1 MKNHK
6 RYISSILPLPRKKE
20 VEKMGDEGLKE
31 FKEMWKLA
39 RDNPEEFWNKKAEE
53 ASQDIHWFK
62 KWDRVFEWDYPKFSW
77 FAGGKTNISYS
88 CLDYKLKR
96 YGNKVAY
103 IYENPEFGISYSVT
117 YNQLYDMVK
126 KYAKALRGA
135 GVNKGDRVL
144 LYIPNS
150 IEGAAMLLAVARIG
164 AISVTVFAGFSPNA
178 VADRIELTSPKIILT
193 QDYSVRRGKIINLK
207 ENVDEALKIA
217 PEEVS
222 RGVEKVV
229 IKRMMPDQEL
239 HLDDNRDILLEDFL
253 KLGDGQSADYVEMDA
268 TDPIFVMPTSGTTAK
283 PKPVVHV
290 HGGYQIWNYFGAKW
304 VYGLQPDDIIFNT
317 SDIGWIVGQSYMVFG
332 PLLAGASV
340 ILFDGTPDY
349 PKPGIWYEVIERN
362 RATLIWTSPTGAR
375 FLRKQGVEVA
385 KDYDLS
391 SVSRVIC
398 AGEVLN
404 PDVWEWLYRDL
415 FEERIPIIDHMW
427 QTETGAPI
435 FGYPYGLMGD
445 SVTDVIKPG
454 SAGLPMPGVIPLIVD
469 EAEEKVLGPN
479 EKGVLYLERPFPG
492 LTPTLW
498 DSFERYVDSYWNGV
512 IKGYRSGDAAYLDED
527 GYIWFAG
534 RADEVIKIAGHR
546 IGTIEVE
553 NALISHPAVA
563 EAGVVGVPDEVR
575 GEVAAA
581 FVVLKPGYEPGDD
594 LKKEL
599 IQHVRK
605 TMGPIVVFRDIQFVN
620 MLPKTRS
627 GKIMRR
633 VMKRLFTGEDL
644 GDLSTIEEV
653 ASVDEI
659 RDAVAKLTKL

>member
-1 MKNHK
+1 MEH
-6 RYISSILPLPRKKE
+6 
-20 VEKMGDEGLKE
+20 EGFKQ
-31 FKEMWKLA
+31 FKEMWERAKNDA
-39 RDNPEEFWNKKAEE
+39 ENFWNEMAEKASE
-53 ASQDIHWFK
+53 DIFWFK
-62 KWDRVFEWDYPKFSW
+62 KWDKVFEWDYPKFSW
-77 FAGGKTNISYS
+77 FVGGKTNIAYN

-96 YGNKVAY
+96 FGNKVAY

-117 YNQLYDMVK
+117 YNQLYDLVK
-126 KYAKALRGA
+126 KYARALRGA
-135 GVNKGDRVL
+135 GVGKGDRVL

-150 IEGAAMLLAVARIG
+150 IEGAAMILACARIG

-178 VADRIELTSPKIILT
+178 VADRIELTEPKIILT
-193 QDYSVRRGKIINLK
+193 QDYSSRRGKIINLK
-207 ENVDEALKIA
+207 ANIDEALKIA
-217 PEEVS
+217 PEEIS
-222 RGVEKVV
+222 SKVEKVV
-229 IKRMMPDQEL
+229 IKRMMPDREL
-239 HLDDNRDILLEDFL
+239 ELNEKRDIFLDEFL
-253 KLGDGQSADYVEMDA
+253 KLGEGKTADYVEMDA
-268 TDPIFVMPTSGTTAK
+268 SDPIFVMPTSGTTAK

-290 HGGYQIWNYFGAKW
+290 HGGYQIWNYYGAKW

-340 ILFDGTPDY
+340 ILYDGTPDY
-349 PKPGIWYEVIERN
+349 PKPGVWYEVIERN
-362 RATLIWTSPTGAR
+362 KATLIWTSPTGAR
-375 FLRKQGVEVA
+375 FLRKQGTEVA
-385 KDYDLS
+385 REYDLS

-404 PDVWEWLYRDL
+404 PDVWDWLYREL
-415 FEERIPIIDHMW
+415 FNERIPIIDHMW

-445 SVTDVIKPG
+445 KVTEVIKPG
-454 SAGLPMPGVIPLIVD
+454 SAGLPMPGVIPIIVD
-469 EAEEKVLGPN
+469 EAEGKIMEPN

-498 DSFERYVDSYWNGV
+498 DSFERYVESYWSGV
-512 IKGYRSGDAAYLDED
+512 IKGYRSGDAAYLDND

-553 NALISHPAVA
+553 NALISHQAVA
-563 EAGVVGVPDEVR
+563 EAAVVGVPDEIR

-581 FVVLKPGYEPGDD
+581 FVVLKPGFAPSED

-599 IQHVRK
+599 INHVRR
-605 TMGPIVVFRDIQFVN
+605 TMGPIVVFRDIEFVN

-644 GDLSTIEEV
+644 GDLSTIEEA
-653 ASVDEI
+653 ASVDEV
-659 RDAVAKLTKL
+659 REAVERLKRI